1 MEPLEMFRSL
11 QPHRLSQSW
20 PGWCVLLNHYNRRGH
35 FWWFQKLGNKLQYG
49 SGDGLWRQ
57 LAFWRLK
64 YSVSWLMGSQFTVR
78 NHIVNQ
84 DTKKYEQG
92 ADDLSPLT
100 KYNLFLKWIISY
112 RSFPNPQK
120 HVFAHIWRYSP
131 ISWKAS
137 DFSGQILLHS
147 GYPLLHNI
155 YFWALSYLDNCLKYI
170 VLYHC
175 SPIQGTMPLKVK
187 KTTTQIC
194 SVLLTYLMTW
204 SPGLENNNAF
214 QCKFPQHSN
223 LTKIW
228 NCQN

>member
-1 MEPLEMFRSL
+1 
-11 QPHRLSQSW
+11 
-20 PGWCVLLNHYNRRGH
+20 
-35 FWWFQKLGNKLQYG
+35 
-49 SGDGLWRQ
+49 
-57 LAFWRLK
+57 
-64 YSVSWLMGSQFTVR
+64 MGSQFTVR

-84 DTKKYEQG
+84 DTNKYEQVEMIFHHLQNIICFLNG
-92 ADDLSPLT
+92 
-100 KYNLFLKWIISY
+100 LFS
-112 RSFPNPQK
+112 NPPI
-120 HVFAHIWRYSP
+120 HVFTQIWRYSP

-155 YFWALSYLDNCLKYI
+155 YFWALSYLDDCLKYI

-175 SPIQGTMPLKVK
+175 SPIQGTMPLKVR

-194 SVLLTYLMTW
+194 SVLLTCLMTW

-223 LTKIW
+223 ITKIW